1 MLGPDG
7 FLGPLECLL
16 TMVHPSINFTLIIIK
31 MNSTDP
37 LNKLLSYACFTELPL
52 TMKTVLNS
60 NLGQSHFGWLCLTMY
75 ANKNLREKIILCVG
89 VFISLPVLFGI
100 SAELEFL
107 F

>member
-1 MLGPDG
+1 
-7 FLGPLECLL
+7 
-16 TMVHPSINFTLIIIK
+16 

-37 LNKLLSYACFTELPL
+37 LSKRLSYACFNELTL

-75 ANKNLREKIILCVG
+75 ANKKLKRKYHPLCWSIH
-89 VFISLPVLFGI
+89 FPVLSGI